1 VNRVK
6 TIDLKPEAEM
16 VKEVKRYFPHQSM
29 RRYQGDLANQVYSL
43 INSNV
48 RDIVVEAPTGLG
60 KA

>member
-1 VNRVK
+1 VSGVK

-16 VKEVKRYFPHQSM
+16 VREVKKHFPHQSM
-29 RRYQGDLANQVYSL
+29 RRFQGDLADQVYSL
-43 INSNV
+43 LDSNV

>member
-1 VNRVK
+1 MSGVK

-16 VKEVKRYFPHQSM
+16 VREVKKHFPHQSM
-29 RRYQGDLANQVYSL
+29 RRFQGDLANQVF
-43 INSNV
+43 